1 MRTTDSRGMEAE
13 LGTRESERIGL
24 LGLLLPLRMISGR
37 GSSRRA
43 RIVRKERP
51 HSLKY
56 VML

>member
-1 MRTTDSRGMEAE
+1 MHKVP
-13 LGTRESERIGL
+13 
-24 LGLLLPLRMISGR
+24 LGLLLPLRKISGR
-37 GSSRRA
+37 GSSQRA

>member
-1 MRTTDSRGMEAE
+1 MHVGTCQGE
-13 LGTRESERIGL
+13 LKHRRITGQDKVL

-43 RIVRKERP
+43 RIVRKERS